1 MTLQRNPTIGVR
13 RTPHRKERMRTGNHV
28 LMIRSGRRAS
38 KHGALSAR
46 HPTCRSTSR
55 TPAARLS
62 FSVGMRGGR
71 GSQLKT
77 LAPHTPEW
85 LVQRAL
91 RAAAVRCTTL
101 SHRYPLPVQYPLA
114 TRYAHFDTFLA
125 AIEMLS
131 LSVGKYRGE
140 MLHESS

>member
-1 MTLQRNPTIGVR
+1 
-13 RTPHRKERMRTGNHV
+13 
-28 LMIRSGRRAS
+28 
-38 KHGALSAR
+38 
-46 HPTCRSTSR
+46 
-55 TPAARLS
+55 
-62 FSVGMRGGR
+62 MRGGR

-91 RAAAVRCTTL
+91 RTAAVLCTAL

-114 TRYAHFDTFLA
+114 TRYAHFDTFWV

-131 LSVGKYRGE
+131 LSAMKYDGE
-140 MLHESS
+140 MLP

>member
-1 MTLQRNPTIGVR
+1 MKASNR
-13 RTPHRKERMRTGNHV
+13 V
-28 LMIRSGRRAS
+28 LMIRKGGRAS
-38 KHGALSAR
+38 RHGALSAR
-46 HPTCRSTSR
+46 HPTCQSTSR

-91 RAAAVRCTTL
+91 RTAAVLCTAL
-101 SHRYPLPVQYPLA
+101 SHRYPLPVQYGLA
-114 TRYAHFDTFLA
+114 TRYVHFDTFWV